1 MGNKPRAII
10 VGAGISGLSAAWWLD
25 RAGWS
30 SILID
35 KSPTIRDGGYM
46 MSLSGLGYK
55 TVHRM
60 DLNLESIIYT
70 FDENTM
76 QDHKGREL
84 IRLRYKD
91 FHGVD
96 SIALCRGD
104 LSQALLQALPASATL
119 RLGET
124 VAELV
129 DEGDSVQ
136 ATLASGE
143 TLEGDLLIGA
153 DGIRSAIRD
162 QLWKGEDCLDQLGY
176 SYAAYDVD
184 AVDDESKLQSSC
196 DSFAS
201 PGRID
206 NFYYLRNE
214 RVAALH
220 IWRNEATQPQD
231 RELRFK
237 ILRNITKGASPL
249 VTTILDRAEKSGST
263 SIIDTLTVWSKGRVM
278 LLADSAHCLSLI
290 SGQGACMA
298 LASAELLSVEL
309 TNTKDVAQALV
320 NHEKKLR
327 PIIEK
332 L

>member
-1 MGNKPRAII
+1 
-10 VGAGISGLSAAWWLD
+10 
-25 RAGWS
+25 
-30 SILID
+30 
-35 KSPTIRDGGYM
+35 
-46 MSLSGLGYK
+46 
-55 TVHRM
+55 M
-60 DLNLESIIYT
+60 DLNQEPIICT

-76 QDHKGREL
+76 QDHKGKEL
-84 IRLRYKD
+84 TRLRYKD

-104 LSQALLQALPASATL
+104 LSQALLQALPACATL
-119 RLGET
+119 RLRDNCRGEISF
-124 VAELV
+124 
-129 DEGDSVQ
+129 G
-136 ATLASGE
+136 
-143 TLEGDLLIGA
+143 
-153 DGIRSAIRD
+153 
-162 QLWKGEDCLDQLGY
+162 KGEHCLDQLGY

-184 AVDDESKLQSSC
+184 AVDDQSKLQSSC

-201 PGRID
+201 PKRID

-214 RVAALH
+214 RVVALH
-220 IWRNEATQPQD
+220 IWRNMATQPQD

-237 ILRNITKGASPL
+237 VLRDITKGAPPL

-263 SIIDTLTVWSKGRVM
+263 PIIDTLTMVNLKQWSKGRI
-278 LLADSAHCLSLI
+278 LLLGDSAHCLSLI

-332 L
+332 LQERTRKMAGIYIPTSLLKYHLRNMFLKLMPYSWIVSWHVKNIRCEAVCIGTK